1 MVFASFQHGL
11 GLPVCDFLCGLLDHY
26 QMKLIHLNPN
36 SILQITIFVH
46 QPSIANRKVAGGVG
60 LQTRPHSSFLDLP
73 LKTSLWRWHG
83 TWFYCENHEPNLP
96 PFVGQLFEFN
106 GTWSEEPTPLE
117 LPQVATLT
125 IKINLLKEKCLT
137 RVCVAAIVSYP
148 SSENETEV
156 SIHVP
161 MKFKSH
167 DSNNMINRYN
177 ISLNYK
183 LKSYK
188 MTFGSKRNITE

>member
-60 LQTRPHSSFLDLP
+60 LQTRPHTSFLDLP
-73 LKTSLWRWHG
+73 LKTSLWRWHE

-125 IKINLLKEKCLT
+125 IKINLLKGKGLT

-148 SSENETEV
+148 SFENETEV